1 MSYSLYDAAILH
13 SKDALNSLSSILK
26 KAESHANA
34 ASFTTAK
41 LAEDMLDLSF
51 QVHFTTDTAQ
61 KIAARLTGSEPLTLA
76 REDCNSFESYQARI
90 AQVLEVLNK
99 VDRELVEKRIDEVV
113 TIGLGP
119 GKSADM
125 KCRDFAQGYAI
136 PNVFFH
142 LTTAYAILRKEGVD
156 LGKMD
161 FLTPFVGQVAA
172 NQGLCHPSPP
182 LYQLHALKLQSSNP
196 TSASSPPLKWPRT
209 GGYSVQ
215 SSPSRTTSS
224 HPYEYPTFPNAS
236 IANNA
241 QILRRPGFHRAVG
254 RIHKTINEKQYGRN
268 PHEPLA
274 PGEATGIFPPFR
286 GD

>member
-51 QVHFTTDTAQ
+51 QVHFTTDVAQ
-61 KIAARLTGSEPLTLA
+61 KIAARLTGSEPLTLS

-99 VDRELVEKRIDEVV
+99 VDREVVEKRIDEIV

-161 FLTPFVGQVAA
+161 FLTPFVGQY
-172 NQGLCHPSPP
+172 LS
-182 LYQLHALKLQSSNP
+182 
-196 TSASSPPLKWPRT
+196 
-209 GGYSVQ
+209 
-215 SSPSRTTSS
+215 
-224 HPYEYPTFPNAS
+224 
-236 IANNA
+236 
-241 QILRRPGFHRAVG
+241 
-254 RIHKTINEKQYGRN
+254 
-268 PHEPLA
+268 
-274 PGEATGIFPPFR
+274 
-286 GD
+286 